1 VFEANWLRVPRPAVA
16 RGTRIEATC
25 RRRQRQ
31 VHSRL
36 QCDPEHLKALAELVA
51 GMVRG
56 GSQCYVYEAPGLGRV
71 RERDVGSGR
80 GGVKGIRM
88 ER

>member
-1 VFEANWLRVPRPAVA
+1 MYEPARTCVPRSAA
-16 RGTRIEATC
+16 EKGAC

-56 GSQCYVYEAPGLGRV
+56 GSQCFVYEAPGVGRTA
-71 RERDVGSGR
+71 GASSGE
-80 GGVKGIRM
+80 G
-88 ER
+88 E